1 MWTCC
6 QTKECFPQSILKLD
20 LGPYD
25 VQRGFCLL
33 CTSAPKFD
41 CSLTSF
47 HCRLGTCG
55 RENRLDDSVC
65 FATQIGHKLF
75 PQFRLQGELAY
86 KPKLFNFALP
96 CRTSVHSSIQKPVA
110 GRQVYSCLQH
120 PSQTLIPLQI
130 ICLLVVIL
138 LCSSSESWSLLS
150 FGSSKHKARVLCKLQ
165 ICKPLCELRG
175 IAGVYSDYAAV
186 LCQLYICSLGL
197 LTCCCFSF
205 PSRHFDYR
213 TGEAVVAEDRVRPCG
228 VSCYLGSTQQRG

>member
-1 MWTCC
+1 MWDCQPQYCPRFSYFCPDLSQFPVLSCCFSCRRIIIRECLKYSQVFMGKCC

-20 LGPYD
+20 LGSYN

-33 CTSAPKFD
+33 CTSAPKIA

-110 GRQVYSCLQH
+110 GGQV
-120 PSQTLIPLQI
+120 
-130 ICLLVVIL
+130 
-138 LCSSSESWSLLS
+138 
-150 FGSSKHKARVLCKLQ
+150 
-165 ICKPLCELRG
+165 
-175 IAGVYSDYAAV
+175 
-186 LCQLYICSLGL
+186 
-197 LTCCCFSF
+197 
-205 PSRHFDYR
+205 
-213 TGEAVVAEDRVRPCG
+213 
-228 VSCYLGSTQQRG
+228 

>member
-1 MWTCC
+1 M
-6 QTKECFPQSILKLD
+6 
-20 LGPYD
+20 
-25 VQRGFCLL
+25 
-33 CTSAPKFD
+33 
-41 CSLTSF
+41 
-47 HCRLGTCG
+47 
-55 RENRLDDSVC
+55 
-65 FATQIGHKLF
+65 QIGHKLF

-86 KPKLFNFALP
+86 KPKLFIFALP

-110 GRQVYSCLQH
+110 GGQVWKELYSCQQH
-120 PSQTLIPLQI
+120 LPKLIPLQI

-138 LCSSSESWSLLS
+138 LYWSSESWSLLS

-165 ICKPLCELRG
+165 ICKALCELRG

-186 LCQLYICSLGL
+186 LCQLYTCSLGL

-213 TGEAVVAEDRVRPCG
+213 TGEAVVAEDRVRPRR